1 LGAPDPSI
9 EHAEV
14 PRAPDD
20 YLADDEDLDDLPIE
34 RRLQLA
40 IAAAGARLMSQCKA
54 AIFYKVPRTTVQ
66 DRMNRVLTRVD
77 AHAHERRL
85 TNVQEDILAEWIKV

>member
-1 LGAPDPSI
+1 LGAPDPPI

-14 PRAPDD
+14 PRTPDD

-34 RRLQLA
+34 RHLQLT
-40 IAAAGARLMSQCKA
+40 IAAAGACLMSQRKA
-54 AIFYKVPRTTVQ
+54 AIFYKVPHTTVQ
-66 DRMNRVLTRVD
+66 DRMNGALTRVD

-85 TNVQEDILAEWIKV
+85 TDVQEDILVEWIKV